1 MRNSA
6 MHKHVES
13 FLSPR
18 ITSDIKRTVYK
29 GFRQPIGGP
38 ITMRGILG
46 VALGSAVVLTS
57 TMANA
62 DGMPRQAV
70 VAAPPPAPFSWTGFY
85 LGLHTGW
92 QRTELEGSDFTGNNL
107 NVANFVTDNAF
118 SNAIP
123 TKQDVNGWIFGGQFG
138 YNQQFRNVVV
148 GTELSATWDNA
159 DGTSS

>member
-6 MHKHVES
+6 VNKHAES

-18 ITSDIKRTVYK
+18 ITSGIKQLVYR

-38 ITMRGILG
+38 NTMRGFLA

-70 VAAPPPAPFSWTGFY
+70 AVPPPPAPFSWTGFY

-92 QRTELEGSDFTGNNL
+92 QRTEVEGSDFTAVNTNL
-107 NVANFVTDNAF
+107 ANFVTDNIQ
-118 SNAIP
+118 STAIP
-123 TKQDVNGWIFGGQFG
+123 IQQDFDRWIFGGQFG
-138 YNQQFRNVVV
+138 YNHQFRNVVV
-148 GTELSATWDNA
+148 GTELSATWGNS